1 MKEKVQEH
9 TYCSKSGHFRI
20 KYRLDRD
27 SNGNLVRIR
36 LGYPPFLDFQE
47 LESFQD
53 EVVSPFLEEL
63 KSKSACVVCIVK
75 HADFVEMLPVADGGK
90 SQLEAYCTSGD
101 SPGEEGNN
109 DR

>member
-27 SNGNLVRIR
+27 STGDLVRIR
-36 LGYPPFLDFQE
+36 IGYPPFLDFQE

-63 KSKSACVVCIVK
+63 KSKSVCVVCIVK
-75 HADFVEMLPVADGGK
+75 HADFVEMLPGDRK
-90 SQLEAYCTSGD
+90 SQLDAFCTSGE